1 MTEKE
6 TQIAL
11 SLLTGIGLKKATAL
25 IATLGSI
32 DAIFEMSLK
41 EIHQK
46 TNISMNLLKG
56 MNRKYAVEEAKK
68 VCAYLDK
75 HQFQSHFYTAS
86 NYPKRLKQCDD
97 APLLFFSQGNI
108 EINPERTLAIV
119 GTRTETAYGRSLVE
133 ELIHKIKGH
142 NITVI
147 SGMAYGIDVFAHQM
161 CVKHDIPTIGVL
173 GNGIGQVYPKS
184 HQSIA
189 KRMLDKGGLISE
201 FLPGTKPDRENF
213 PMRNRIVAGLCD
225 ATLVVESKAKGG
237 SLITAQLAN
246 DYNREVFAFPGNI
259 NQLYSEGCNLLI
271 KNHQAHLLL
280 HADNLL
286 QMMGW
291 EEVLQ
296 AKLSFDGFED
306 LSEKDRSILKLLQD
320 QSDLHIDHIGLL
332 CNVAPAE
339 LNFLMMQLEL
349 KGLVKTMPGKRFG
362 IA

>member
-11 SLLTGIGLKKATAL
+11 SLLVGIGLKKATAM
-25 IATLGSI
+25 IAALGSI

-46 TNISMNLLKG
+46 TNISTNLLKG
-56 MNRKYAVEEAKK
+56 MNRKNAMEEAKRISD
-68 VCAYLDK
+68 YLEK
-75 HQFQSHFYTAS
+75 HQFQTHFYTSS

-108 EINPERTLAIV
+108 EVNPARTLAIV
-119 GTRTETAYGRSLVE
+119 GTRTETAYGRFLVE
-133 ELIHKIKGH
+133 ELIHKIKDHG
-142 NITVI
+142 ITVI
-147 SGMAYGIDVFAHQM
+147 SGMAYGIDIFAHQM
-161 CVKHDIPTIGVL
+161 CVKHEIPTIGVL
-173 GNGIGQVYPKS
+173 GNGIGQVYPKA
-184 HQSIA
+184 HQSVA
-189 KRMLDKGGLISE
+189 KRMLEQGGLISE

-225 ATLVVESKAKGG
+225 ATVVVESKAKGG

-259 NQLYSEGCNLLI
+259 HQTFSEGCNLLI

-280 HADNLL
+280 NAENLL
-286 QMMGW
+286 QMMEW
-291 EEVLQ
+291 NEVLQ
-296 AKLSFDGFED
+296 RKLSFENFDD
-306 LSEKDRSILKLLQD
+306 LSEKDRKILKLLQE
-320 QSDLHIDHIGLL
+320 QNDLHIDHIGLL

-349 KGLVKTMPGKRFG
+349 KGLLKSLPGKRFG
-362 IA
+362 LA